1 VKTIRMGYELRAPEA
16 GRVELVAGEARE
28 PSAGEVRVRVE
39 RCGICGSDLHFF
51 LGRQAP
57 PSVCPGHEISG
68 TVASVGIGTTGWSE
82 GDRVVV
88 EPLERCRKCARCKAG
103 DYHLCSAIQIYG
115 VMQPGGMA
123 ESLVVPGYC
132 LHRLPDSV
140 DSEIGALAE
149 PTAVAVHALRL
160 AGVNE
165 DSRVLIL
172 GAGTIGLLTA
182 VAARKLGAGA
192 VAITARYP
200 HQRELARR
208 LGCDE
213 VLEPGQSWAGERPN
227 AVIETVGG
235 TATTV
240 ADAISAIDAGGT
252 VVITGLFDE
261 TPAFDPLTMMMK
273 EARMVSSMVYNDPG
287 EGSDFAIALEIL
299 AEQSDALRPVI
310 SHSFPMNMA
319 QEAFET
325 AADKSTGAIKV
336 LLRPAEA

>member
-1 VKTIRMGYELRAPEA
+1 MSYELRAPEA
-16 GRVELVAGEARE
+16 GKVELVRTETRE
-28 PSAGEVRVRVE
+28 PSTGEVRVRVE

-68 TVASVGIGTTGWSE
+68 TVEAVGSGTSGWRE

-88 EPLERCRKCARCKAG
+88 EPLARCGTCERCKGG
-103 DYHLCSAIQIYG
+103 DYHLCQAIQIYG

-123 ESLVVPGYC
+123 ASLVVPGYC

-140 DSEIGALAE
+140 DFEIGALAE

-160 AGVNE
+160 ADVNE
-165 DSRVLIL
+165 NSRVLIL

-182 VAARKLGAGA
+182 IAARRLGAGT
-192 VAITARYP
+192 VAITARYSQ
-200 HQRELARR
+200 QRDVARK

-213 VLEPGQSWAGERPN
+213 VLDPGKFRTSERPN

-235 TATTV
+235 TAPTV
-240 ADAISAIDAGGT
+240 ADAISAVDAGGT

-273 EARMVSSMVYNDPG
+273 EARMVASMVYNDPG
-287 EGSDFAIALEIL
+287 KGSDFAIALEIL
-299 AEQSDALRPVI
+299 AEHRDKLRPVV
-310 SHSFPMNMA
+310 SHTFPMDRA

-336 LLRPAEA
+336 LLGPATG